1 MYLMVVFPTTY
12 IKELKMKKAQ
22 SNAITNM
29 AQTLTVPSKA
39 GKSPKVRKG
48 INIKITLGDSKIL
61 SHTIGFIDGA
71 LQAESGRVAM
81 TDNAKALHL
90 GGVRLLKSSTAEG
103 KKDKTTQLVR
113 KAFFDH
119 AKTLKSPAT
128 GKALS
133 SGYIDTQWQVF
144 FEAVNSGKPIL
155 DLNANRAKAKAEGKG
170 KSANK
175 ANDDNAK
182 MVSALLNVWKLSDV
196 ASDAVDF
203 IQDKLDDGFSLI
215 QSIEDYLKSEGIE
228 MPEGKAE

>member
-1 MYLMVVFPTTY
+1 
-12 IKELKMKKAQ
+12 MKTAQ
-22 SNAITNM
+22 SNAISNM

-39 GKSPKVRKG
+39 GKKPSTKKG
-48 INIKITLGDSKIL
+48 INIKVTLGDSKIL

-119 AKTLKSPAT
+119 AKTLVSPAT
-128 GKALS
+128 GKPLS
-133 SGYIDTQWQVF
+133 SGYIDTQYQVF
-144 FEAVNSGKPIL
+144 FNAVNTGKPIE

-170 KSANK
+170 KSNK
-175 ANDDNAK
+175 ANDDNTK
-182 MVSALLNVWKLSDV
+182 MTSALLNVWKLSDV
-196 ASDAVDF
+196 ASDAIDF

-228 MPEGKAE
+228 LPDGKTE

>member
-1 MYLMVVFPTTY
+1 
-12 IKELKMKKAQ
+12 MKNAQ
-22 SNAITNM
+22 TNAIANI
-29 AQTLTVPSKA
+29 AKTLGVPTKA
-39 GKSPKVRKG
+39 GKRPSTRKG
-48 INIKITLGDSKIL
+48 INTKVTLGDSKIL
-61 SHTIGFIDGA
+61 GYTIGFIDGA

-119 AKTLKSPAT
+119 AKTLKSPVT

-133 SGYIDTQWQVF
+133 AGYIDTQYQVF
-144 FEAVNSGKPIL
+144 FNAVNTGKPIE

-170 KSANK
+170 KANK
-175 ANDDNAK
+175 ANDDDAK
-182 MVSALLNVWKLSDV
+182 MTSALLNVWKLSDV
-196 ASDAVDF
+196 ASSAVDF

-215 QSIEDYLKSEGIE
+215 QSIEDYLKSEGVE
-228 MPEGKAE
+228 LPDAKAE

>member
-1 MYLMVVFPTTY
+1 
-12 IKELKMKKAQ
+12 MKTAQ
-22 SNAITNM
+22 SNAISNM

-39 GKSPKVRKG
+39 GKKPSTKKG
-48 INIKITLGDSKIL
+48 INSKTTLGDSLIL
-61 SHTIGFIDGA
+61 SHTLGFIDGVVM
-71 LQAESGRVAM
+71 AENGRIAM

-113 KAFFDH
+113 KAFFDGFNSKVNPVTKKAY
-119 AKTLKSPAT
+119 AK
-128 GKALS
+128 
-133 SGYIDTQWQVF
+133 GYIDTQYQVF
-144 FEAVNSGKPIL
+144 FNAVNTGKPIE

-182 MVSALLNVWKLSDV
+182 MTSTLLNVWKLSDV
-196 ASDAVDF
+196 ASDAIDF

-228 MPEGKAE
+228 LPEGKTE

>member
-1 MYLMVVFPTTY
+1 
-12 IKELKMKKAQ
+12 MKTAQ
-22 SNAITNM
+22 SNAIGNI

-39 GKSPKVRKG
+39 GKRPSTRKG
-48 INIKITLGDSKIL
+48 INIKITLGESKIL
-61 SHTIGFIDGA
+61 GHTIGFIDGSIK
-71 LQAESGRVAM
+71 AEAGRVAM

-90 GGVRLLKSSTAEG
+90 GGVRLLKASTAEG
-103 KKDKTTQLVR
+103 KKDKTTQQVR
-113 KAFFDH
+113 TAFYDH

-133 SGYIDTQWQVF
+133 SGYIDTMYQVF
-144 FEAVNSGKPIL
+144 FNAVNTGKPIE

-170 KSANK
+170 KANK

-196 ASDAVDF
+196 ASDAIDF